1 VYHLCLALSLC
12 HIILSSLCHW
22 SAIHEHGST
31 VQWNINSQLSL
42 NVLVLIDHN
51 FHLHDHYCILVHY
64 LELGE
69 CRTLWGKREQAAH
82 TSITWGWFGKVAEC
96 EQDQI
101 DRQTR
106 VLLYSASTITR
117 RWYCIAGLP
126 TVVITNVCWDI
137 FSHNRPQSCN
147 SIYHYSYFPL
157 IRLTDSQRMPKRI
170 LLSDIYTIL
179 CGLIWSLSALAGHSL
194 AHLPSS
200 TCQKVGIKWN
210 TNALCMSMNQL
221 VHVRLT

>member
-69 CRTLWGKREQAAH
+69 CRTLWGKCEQAAH
-82 TSITWGWFGKVAEC
+82 TSITGGWFGKVAEC

-106 VLLYSASTITR
+106 VLLYSASTIMR

-157 IRLTDSQRMPKRI
+157 IRLTDSQRMPKEYFWVI
-170 LLSDIYTIL
+170 FIPY
-179 CGLIWSLSALAGHSL
+179 CVGWSGHFQHWLDTHSHICLPPPAGKWALN
-194 AHLPSS
+194 
-200 TCQKVGIKWN
+200 GIP
-210 TNALCMSMNQL
+210 TRYACP
-221 VHVRLT
+221 